1 MYTYNIHNIQYVYSV
16 YICIHCIHICIQ
28 CCVSFCTAQT
38 ITRLKSTYMP
48 TKINLKKVITDEQEL
63 NSSILPLLS
72 VGLIVF

>member
-1 MYTYNIHNIQYVYSV
+1 
-16 YICIHCIHICIQ
+16 
-28 CCVSFCTAQT
+28 
-38 ITRLKSTYMP
+38 MP